1 MEPPK
6 RLERILK
13 RLAAEGEEAVIICP
27 ALLLRYASGRML
39 AIARMGMLD
48 KAFSYLIV
56 TKKNVHFVRPGM
68 LWDKVETVPLEKISG
83 VEYAQEFLHNTIHL
97 KVDEATENIIF
108 YDESDGINFYRY
120 VKSEQWKS

>member
-6 RLERILK
+6 KLQRILK

-27 ALLLRYASGRML
+27 ALLKRYASERML

-83 VEYAQEFLHNTIHL
+83 VEYAQEFLHNTIKL
-97 KVDEATENIIF
+97 QVNEATENIIF
-108 YDESDGINFYRY
+108 YDESDGISFYRY
-120 VKSEQWKS
+120 VKFEQWKS

>member
-6 RLERILK
+6 RLQRILN
-13 RLAAEGEEAVIICP
+13 RLAAEGDEAVIICP
-27 ALLLRYASGRML
+27 ALLQRYASERML

-83 VEYAQEFLHNTIHL
+83 VEYAQEFLHNTL
-97 KVDEATENIIF
+97 QLRVGDATENIVF
-108 YDESDGINFYRY
+108 YDEPDGINFYRY
-120 VKSEQWKS
+120 VKFKQWKS

>member
-27 ALLLRYASGRML
+27 ALLKRYASERML

-83 VEYAQEFLHNTIHL
+83 VEYAQEFLHNTIKL
-97 KVDEATENIIF
+97 QVNEATENIIF
-108 YDESDGINFYRY
+108 YDESDGISFYRY
-120 VKSEQWKS
+120 VKFEQWKS

>member
-13 RLAAEGEEAVIICP
+13 RLAAEGEAAVIICP
-27 ALLLRYASGRML
+27 ALLKRYASERML

-68 LWDKVETVPLEKISG
+68 LWDKVETVPLEKISD
-83 VEYAQEFLHNTIHL
+83 VVYAQEFLHNTIRL
-97 KVDEATENIIF
+97 KVNEATENIIF

-120 VKSEQWKS
+120 VKFKQWKS